1 MFATLKRIYNC
12 PDYCIGK
19 WYSQE
24 GAWLFD
30 TIEDTVRKGPKVYGR
45 TAIPAGVYKV
55 NWSISPK
62 FSQKPFYGGKMLALI
77 NGVPGFSG
85 VRIHTG
91 NTAADSL
98 GCVLCGYNTVKGMVT
113 DSRRAYRVF
122 ELKYYGMEF
131 DLNIINAFTQPLT

>member
-1 MFATLKRIYNC
+1 MNATLKRIYNC
-12 PDYCIGK
+12 PEYCIGK
-19 WYSQE
+19 WYDQE

-30 TIEDTVRKGPKVYGR
+30 TIEDTVRKGPKVYGK
-45 TAIPAGVYKV
+45 TAIPAGVYRV
-55 NWSISPK
+55 TWSLSPK
-62 FSQKPFYGGKMLALI
+62 FSQKPFYGGRMLALI

-85 VRIHTG
+85 VRVHCG
-91 NTAADSL
+91 NRASDSL

-113 DSRRAYRVF
+113 DSRRADRVF

>member
-1 MFATLKRIYNC
+1 MNATLKRIYNC

-19 WYSQE
+19 WYDQE

-45 TAIPAGVYKV
+45 TAIPAGVYRV
-55 NWSISPK
+55 TWSLSPK
-62 FSQKPFYGGKMLALI
+62 FSQKPFYNGKMLALI

-91 NTAADSL
+91 NYAGNET
-98 GCVLCGYNTVKGMVT
+98 
-113 DSRRAYRVF
+113 F
-122 ELKYYGMEF
+122 LKKIAIDRNKKLLETEEYVEV
-131 DLNIINAFTQPLT
+131 I

>member
-1 MFATLKRIYNC
+1 MNATLKRIYNC

-30 TIEDTVRKGPKVYGR
+30 TIEDTVRKGPKVYGL
-45 TAIPAGVYKV
+45 
-55 NWSISPK
+55 SPK
-62 FSQKPFYGGKMLALI
+62 FSQKPFYGGRMLALI

-91 NTAADSL
+91 NTAASSL
-98 GCVLCGYNTVKGMVT
+98 GCVICGYNTVKGMLT
-113 DSRRAYRVF
+113 DSRRAYRLF
-122 ELKYYGMEF
+122 ELRYYGMEF